1 MPSIADLED
10 IITSHGSNKEMY
22 SEFMHQ
28 LAEPKKD
35 GKVLS
40 AALSQRVQ
48 ACFLP
53 LVSKHC

>member
-1 MPSIADLED
+1 MPSLADLKD
-10 IITSHGSNKEMY
+10 ITSHGSNKEMY

-35 GKVLS
+35 GKVLP